1 MATQFT
7 LQAKFFRSKG
17 KKMGNISFTKI
28 DDYAGKIG
36 PIYDKIASNPV
47 GKVIID
53 DIKATSRDLIFKP
66 RTKTDIDQYGVCDA
80 GTHALDQAAARPNGV
95 GGKGPAIWYT
105 GQQDKPLTANTD
117 ERYEPSNIRTDIT
130 GTGEGSSVE
139 IAFDPDSYTETCVK
153 RGAASQPDDV
163 LFHEM
168 VHALRM
174 MQGKYNQVPAGKA
187 STAIS
192 FYDDEE
198 EFLAI
203 VATNVY
209 LSQKDAAAPLRGN
222 HHDHD
227 KLWPPLNTSAGFL
240 TDKDNYNVLQ
250 IYRLIW
256 LPTFTHLAM
265 LVTPNFNPFREVR
278 NRLGDAAERTF
289 SPPYSLSPPG
299 TYPIPGKP

>member
-1 MATQFT
+1 MAMQFT

-17 KKMGNISFTKI
+17 KKMGNINFTKI
-28 DDYAGKIG
+28 GDYAGKIG
-36 PIYDKIASNPV
+36 PVYDKIASNPV

-53 DIKATSRDLIFKP
+53 DIKATSRDLTFKP
-66 RTKTDIDQYGVCDA
+66 RQKTDVDQYGVCDA
-80 GTHALDQAAARPNGV
+80 GTLGLDQAAARPNGV
-95 GGKGPAIWYT
+95 GGNGPAIWYT
-105 GQQDKPLTANTD
+105 GQPDNAMTPTD
-117 ERYEPSNIRTDIT
+117 ERYDRSNIRTDIT

-139 IAFDPDSYTETCVK
+139 IAFDPDNYTESCVK

-174 MQGKYNQVPAGKA
+174 MQGRYNQIPAGRA

-227 KLWPPLNTSAGFL
+227 KLWPPLDTSAGFL
-240 TDKDNYNVLQ
+240 TDKDNYNTLQ
-250 IYRLIW
+250 IYRLTW

-265 LVTPNFNPFREVR
+265 LVTPKFNPFREVR
-278 NRLGDAAERTF
+278 NKLGDVVERNF
-289 SPPYSLSPPG
+289 SPPYSLSPAG

>member
-1 MATQFT
+1 MGTIYFTQ
-7 LQAKFFRSKG
+7 AGDYASK
-17 KKMGNISFTKI
+17 IYQIYTKI
-28 DDYAGKIG
+28 L
-36 PIYDKIASNPV
+36 SNPV
-47 GKVIID
+47 GKLITD
-53 DIKATSRDLIFKP
+53 DIKATSKDLIFKP
-66 RTKTDIDQYGVCDA
+66 RTQTDIEQYGVCDA
-80 GTHALDQAAARPNGV
+80 GTHPLDEAAAHPNGV

-105 GQQDKPLTANTD
+105 GQPDKPMTPTD
-117 ERYEPSNIRTDIT
+117 ERYDRSNIRTDIT
-130 GTGEGSSVE
+130 GTGEGSGVE
-139 IAFDPDSYTETCVK
+139 IAFDPDNYTDSCVK

-174 MQGKYNQVPAGKA
+174 MQGKYNQIPAGKA
-187 STAIS
+187 SSGIS

-240 TDKDNYNVLQ
+240 TDKYNYNTLQ
-250 IYRLIW
+250 IYRLVW
-256 LPTFTHLAM
+256 QPTFTHLAM

-278 NRLGDAAERTF
+278 NRLGDSVERTF
-289 SPPYSLSPPG
+289 SPPYTLSPPG